1 MEEAHIDLEPGSEW
15 RYELEADE
23 NVAVRVHS
31 PDPVYINGE
40 ELPPT
45 TWYPLYRYTKG
56 AIYAPTAARIE
67 VTSLP
72 ASQYT
77 STSTIQP
84 HLHSLHL
91 ALERLRIIARRSGD
105 RGPRVMV
112 LGPPSSGKTTVVKCL
127 VNMALG
133 TGLGWNVTVAGID
146 PSSPAN
152 LIPGTLSLS
161 TPTHALPSHHLAH
174 PFGSPPASLPSNT
187 QSADVPTLGYWYGA
201 LEPTSRGA
209 PIWHKLVASMSEAWR
224 ARCAEDAN
232 VAHSGL
238 FIDAPSAF
246 TNPATGQT
254 KEDRTRYPLL
264 RAAIAS
270 FDVDLVLVIGLEKL
284 TIELQRLLPVK
295 VVQLPKS
302 GGVVDVDDAHRELV
316 HAAQVRNYFYGEPT
330 LPPALSG
337 LVGRTTPLGLQLSPH
352 SFQIGWDTLHV
363 LRVGEGNAAP
373 TSALPLGSSHIL
385 SPTRLTRVDPGG
397 PAHVVRLLNTV
408 LAIVAITPEDRT
420 DTTEV
425 KQEEVKEEP
434 QEGEDVPDAV
444 AGAVDLEEDEVPF
457 REEIGWREVL
467 GFVVITAIDTQRRK
481 YTILSP
487 SPGRL
492 PSTVALAG
500 HGIEWVDSA

>member
-15 RYELEADE
+15 RFELEADE
-23 NVAVRVHS
+23 NIAVRVHS

-40 ELPPT
+40 EFPPT

-91 ALERLRIIARRSGD
+91 ALERLRILARRGNAH
-105 RGPRVMV
+105 GPRVMV
-112 LGPPSSGKTTVVKCL
+112 LGPPSSGKTTVAKCL

-133 TGLGWNVTVAGID
+133 TGLGWNVSVAGLD
-146 PSSPAN
+146 PNSPAN

-161 TPTHALPSHHLAH
+161 TPNHPLPSHHLAH
-174 PFGSPPASLPSNT
+174 PFGGPPASLPSNT
-187 QSADVPTLGYWYGA
+187 QSADVPTLGWWYGA
-201 LEPTSRGA
+201 LEPSSRGT
-209 PIWHKLVASMSEAWR
+209 PIWHKLVTSMAEAWR
-224 ARCAEDAN
+224 ARCTEDPN
-232 VAHSGL
+232 VSHSGL

-246 TNPATGQT
+246 ANPATGQT
-254 KEDRTRYPLL
+254 KEDRSRYPLL
-264 RAAIAS
+264 RAAVEA

-284 TIELQRLLPVK
+284 TIE
-295 VVQLPKS
+295 S
-302 GGVVDVDDAHRELV
+302 GTTFMANH
-316 HAAQVRNYFYGEPT
+316 P
-330 LPPALSG
+330 LPPELSG
-337 LVGRTTPLGLQLSPH
+337 LLGRTTPLGLQLSPH
-352 SFQIGWDTLHV
+352 SFQIGWDALHV
-363 LRVGEGNAAP
+363 LRVGEGSAAP
-373 TSALPLGSSHIL
+373 SSALPLGSSHIL

-408 LAIVAITPEDRT
+408 LAIVAITPEDRV
-420 DTTEV
+420 DKAEIKV
-425 KQEEVKEEP
+425 EVKEE
-434 QEGEDVPDAV
+434 EGEDVPDAV

-467 GFVVITAIDTQRRK
+467 GFVVITAIDTQRKK

-492 PSTVALAG
+492 PSTIALAG